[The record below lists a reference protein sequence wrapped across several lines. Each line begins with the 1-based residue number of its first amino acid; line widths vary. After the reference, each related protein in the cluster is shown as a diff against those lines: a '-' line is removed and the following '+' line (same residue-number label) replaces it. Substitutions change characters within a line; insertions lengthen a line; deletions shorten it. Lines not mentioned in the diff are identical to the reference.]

1 MDDDCGILI
10 RKVLGL
16 DSASVV
22 SFSLVDDD
30 DENAHSPSG
39 DTSKLLQSLALSRLY
54 STLLPI
60 PFCFVL
66 TDQACC
72 SPDPRC

>member
-10 RKVLGL
+10 RRALGL

-30 DENAHSPSG
+30 DEDTYSPSG
-39 DTSKLLQSLALSRLY
+39 DTSKLLYSNLSRSLVCTPLFFRFL
-54 STLLPI
+54 SAS
-60 PFCFVL
+60 F
-66 TDQACC
+66 
-72 SPDPRC
+72 